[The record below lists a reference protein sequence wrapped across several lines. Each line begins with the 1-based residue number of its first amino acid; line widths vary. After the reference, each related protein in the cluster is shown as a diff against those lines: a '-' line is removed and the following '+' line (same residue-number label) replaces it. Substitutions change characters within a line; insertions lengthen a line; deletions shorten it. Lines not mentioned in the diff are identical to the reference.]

1 MKLII
6 KDRVDKLGI
15 SKTKLSQQLDISYPT
30 MLDMYNG
37 RTTSIKLDTLEKL
50 CQILQCQPNDILIS
64 DEPHATVMSSPS
76 IFISYTHEN
85 GDYSNAIRQELEKLF
100 PKEKLQHFGVSIQKN
115 EAGEM
120 VAVPYIRVAE
130 FEKAKSPKHRHKKD
144 DTE

>member
-6 KDRVDKLGI
+6 KDRVDRLKI
-15 SKTKLSQQLDISYPT
+15 SKTKLAQQLNISYPT

-37 RTTSIKLDTLEKL
+37 KTTSIKLDTLEKL
-50 CQILQCQPNDILIS
+50 CQILRCQPNDILIC
-64 DEPHATVMSSPS
+64 DEPHATVMSTPS
-76 IFISYTHEN
+76 IYVSYTNED
-85 GDYSNAIRQELEKLF
+85 GEYSKYIRQELEKIF
-100 PKEKLQHFGVSIQKN
+100 PKEKLQHFGVSLQTN

>member
-6 KDRVDKLGI
+6 KDRVDRLKI
-15 SKTKLSQQLDISYPT
+15 SKTKLAQQLDISYPT

-85 GDYSNAIRQELEKLF
+85 SDYSKAIRQELEKLF
-100 PKEKLQHFGVSIQKN
+100 PKEELQHFGISIQTN
-115 EAGEM
+115 EAGEKI
-120 VAVPYIRVAE
+120 AVPYIRVDHLDVSDAI
-130 FEKAKSPKHRHKKD
+130 KQDKNKG
-144 DTE
+144 DTD

>member
-6 KDRVDKLGI
+6 KDRVDRLKI
-15 SKTKLSQQLDISYPT
+15 SKTKLAQQLDISYPT

-85 GDYSNAIRQELEKLF
+85 SDYSKAIRQELEKLF
-100 PKEKLQHFGVSIQKN
+100 PKEELQHFGISIQTN
-115 EAGEM
+115 EAGEKI
-120 VAVPYIRVAE
+120 AVPYIRVDHLDISDAIKQNE
-130 FEKAKSPKHRHKKD
+130 NKS

>member
-6 KDRVDKLGI
+6 KDRVDRLKI
-15 SKTKLSQQLDISYPT
+15 SKTKLAQQLDISYPT

-85 GDYSNAIRQELEKLF
+85 SDYSKAIRQELEKLF
-100 PKEKLQHFGVSIQKN
+100 PKEELQHFGISIQTN
-115 EAGEM
+115 EAGEKI
-120 VAVPYIRVAE
+120 AVPYIRVDHLDVSDAIKQNE
-130 FEKAKSPKHRHKKD
+130 NKS

>member
-1 MKLII
+1 MKLNI

-15 SKTKLSQQLDISYPT
+15 SKTKLSQQLDVSYPT

-37 RTTSIKLDTLEKL
+37 KTTSIKLDTLEKL
-50 CQILQCQPNDILIS
+50 CQILQCKPNDILIC
-64 DEPHATVMSSPS
+64 DNPHPTVMSTPS
-76 IFISYTHEN
+76 IYVSYTN
-85 GDYSNAIRQELEKLF
+85 GDGEYSKYIRQELEKIF
-100 PKEKLQHFGVSIQKN
+100 PKEKLQHFGVSIQTN

-130 FEKAKSPKHRHKKD
+130 FEKAKPPKRRRKKD